1 MARSR
6 KSSAG
11 TSTGNGV
18 SAEARTQ
25 TVETAQATSS
35 TLSGKTRQGNGRNAG
50 GAFQGTNMRHLNAIL
65 DLSPAQL
72 LEIFAACSRLK
83 AGVARG
89 ERPPLLEGRV
99 LTQVFEKPSL
109 RTRVSF
115 EAAMMQLGGSS
126 VFLSAQDA
134 GIGGREAVRDVA
146 RVLGGYS
153 DAIVLRTFSQQ
164 LIDDFVT
171 YSGTSIINGLSDDRH
186 PCQALTDLF
195 TMQEVCGSLE
205 GKKLVFVGDGNN
217 VATSLAATCAQLGVA
232 MTICA
237 PPEYRL
243 PEEFLTMI
251 LDCCPDFAIEQTTDF
266 KTALADADIVYTDV
280 WTSMGQEAE
289 AQERKVTF
297 APYQVNAQL
306 MKSAPPRARFMHCL
320 PAKRGQEVTDDVLD
334 GPQSVVFQQAENRM
348 HLAKGLLCWVL
359 QVPVPGC

>member
-1 MARSR
+1 
-6 KSSAG
+6 
-11 TSTGNGV
+11 
-18 SAEARTQ
+18 
-25 TVETAQATSS
+25 
-35 TLSGKTRQGNGRNAG
+35 
-50 GAFQGTNMRHLNAIL
+50 MRHLNAIL
-65 DLSPAQL
+65 DLTRDDL
-72 LEIFAACSRLK
+72 LAIFDAAERLK
-83 AGVARG
+83 AGWARG
-89 ERPPLLEGRV
+89 VRPQLLEGRV

-115 EAAMMQLGGSS
+115 ESAMMQLGGSS
-126 VFLSAQDA
+126 LFLSAQDA
-134 GIGGREAVRDVA
+134 GLGGREAVRDVA

-153 DAIVLRTFSQQ
+153 DVIVLRTFSQQ

-195 TMQEVCGSLE
+195 TLREVCGSLS

-217 VATSLAATCAQLGVA
+217 VATSLAAVCAQLDVA

-237 PPEYRL
+237 PAEYRL
-243 PEEFLTMI
+243 PDEFLGQI
-251 LDCCPDFAIEQTTDF
+251 LRKFPHFQIEQTSDF
-266 KTALADADIVYTDV
+266 KPALADADIVYTDV

-297 APYQVNAQL
+297 APFQVNAALMQL
-306 MKSAPPRARFMHCL
+306 APPRARFMHCL

-348 HLAKGLLCWVL
+348 HLAKGLFCWVL
-359 QVPVPGC
+359 GVPVPA